1 MGRDSVRHYTSMY
14 NVVTPDYFRTLGASL
29 LRGRDFADV
38 DRESAPR
45 VVIVNE
51 MLARRAWGHENA
63 LGRCVRVGNDSLPCA
78 TVIGVVENV
87 RRQSIFEDS
96 TNFVYL
102 PLAQARSWI
111 NARFIVARAAGDP
124 AIVAETVRHAMQ
136 TAAPQL
142 PFADVRLAKNQPV
155 VRHETLPF
163 RLGAVMLGVFG
174 ALALLLAAVG
184 VYGVISY
191 DVGQRTREIGVRM
204 ALGARAADVASL
216 VMRDGLRL
224 VAIGGVIG
232 TGIALAAG
240 SLVTPL
246 LYETSPRD
254 PAVLAGVALLL
265 LVVATLACLVPA
277 RRAMRVDINTAIRE
291 E

>member
-1 MGRDSVRHYTSMY
+1 
-14 NVVTPDYFRTLGASL
+14 
-29 LRGRDFADV
+29 
-38 DRESAPR
+38 
-45 VVIVNE
+45 
-51 MLARRAWGHENA
+51 
-63 LGRCVRVGNDSLPCA
+63 
-78 TVIGVVENV
+78 V

-96 TNFVYL
+96 TNFVYF
-102 PLAQARSWI
+102 PLAQARGLISE
-111 NARFIVARAAGDP
+111 RLIVARAAGEP
-124 AIVAETVRHAMQ
+124 AIVAEAVRRAMQ

-142 PFADVRLAKNQPV
+142 PFADVHLVKNEPI

-163 RLGAVMLGVFG
+163 RLGAAMLGVFG

-216 VMRDGLRL
+216 VMRDGLRT

-232 TGIALAAG
+232 TGVVLTGAG
-240 SLVTPL
+240 VLRPL
-246 LYETSPRD
+246 LYQTSLRD
-254 PAVLAGVALLL
+254 PVVVGGVALLL

-277 RRAMRVDINTAIRE
+277 RRAMRVDINVAIRE